1 MSDITL
7 KRILYMEDDPG
18 LARLLQKILQR
29 RGFIVEIAP
38 NGEEGLAMAANNPYD
53 LLLVDYNMPFQGGI
67 DVLRSLAT
75 QGPFPPTIMVT
86 GDGNEA
92 IAVEALKM
100 GAADYIV
107 KDVDMKYLDLLPSV
121 IDQVL
126 LRQQLLRERQQM
138 IETVKESE
146 ERYRQ
151 LFDSNPIPILV
162 YDLQTLT
169 FLTVNNA
176 AISHYGYTLEE
187 FLTMTVNDLYTLED
201 IPELLKIL
209 SKLDKSEKQ
218 IGIWR
223 HLLKNGTQIDV
234 EITSH
239 CIMLGGNRA
248 HFILANDVTERK
260 KAEENLLRAQK
271 LESLAILAG
280 GLAHDFNNLLT
291 AILGNISLAKLDTSP
306 SEDGIYERLE
316 EAEKA
321 TSRAQNL
328 TQQLLTFSR
337 GGAPL
342 KKLLSA
348 KKVVED
354 SAIFA
359 LRGSKSRCDLRM
371 PDDLWQV
378 EADEG
383 QLGQVIHNLIMNADQ
398 AMPEGGTVTVTAE
411 NIVLAEN
418 NPFALRAGVYITIAV
433 TDQGIGIPQEYFQ
446 KIFDPYFTT
455 KHKGSGLGLATSY
468 SVIKRHDGH
477 ITVDSFLGTGST
489 FRVYLP
495 ATKETLSE
503 RVIKE
508 TASVPGTGRVLVMDD
523 EEMIRDVASKILT
536 KLGYEVSCSRDGA
549 EAIDLY
555 EQARKDRRPFDA
567 VIMYLTIP
575 GGMGGQ
581 ETIKKLRD
589 LDPGVKA
596 IVSSGY
602 SHDPIM
608 AQFKDYGFLGVVSKP
623 YTIKTLSEVIHK
635 IVSSPT

>member
-1 MSDITL
+1 LSDITL

-567 VIMYLTIP
+567 VIMDLTIP